1 MCVLIDVAHRRRRR
15 RLRVCRRRRRRRLR
29 VCR

>member
-15 RLRVCRRRRRRRLR
+15 RLRVCRRRRRRLR

>member
-15 RLRVCRRRRRRRLR
+15 RLRVCRRRRRLR

>member
-15 RLRVCRRRRRRRLR
+15 RLRVCRRRRRRLH